1 MSFSD
6 PNYKIKEK
14 TFSRLLIS
22 QIYLISIIGHSIIQ
36 LTLLLVYFFCILE
49 KEDYYLNESNSN
61 NNTQRDLYSEHVTY
75 LNSYLF
81 YFNSNQCL
89 SMVFFLNFFSKCKQS
104 IFKSRI
110 FMVYVIFVFII
121 LSEVLSLGSF
131 NVGMFK
137 IGLVQFVEL
146 NSEGTNSQYSR
157 LILFA
162 FCVGN
167 FVLTILWELL
177 LNWIMELYY
186 RKCFLNGEDDTI
198 KKIKSRSKWKNI
210 IFEEFIDICH

>member
-1 MSFSD
+1 
-6 PNYKIKEK
+6 
-14 TFSRLLIS
+14 
-22 QIYLISIIGHSIIQ
+22 
-36 LTLLLVYFFCILE
+36 
-49 KEDYYLNESNSN
+49 
-61 NNTQRDLYSEHVTY
+61 
-75 LNSYLF
+75 
-81 YFNSNQCL
+81 
-89 SMVFFLNFFSKCKQS
+89 
-104 IFKSRI
+104 
-110 FMVYVIFVFII
+110 MVYVIFVFII

-186 RKCFLNGEDDTI
+186 RKC
-198 KKIKSRSKWKNI
+198 
-210 IFEEFIDICH
+210 